1 MANKIDRLKIIP
13 THCRFCGAD
22 LPTAEESAHRP
33 GPVAYYC
40 TPTRVRQEDG
50 TVKRIPSA
58 CERARAALKALES
71 IDPLFLTPAAAE
83 DAARQVNAWR
93 MRLVR
98 TQAASARMTDMAA
111 LAK

>member
-1 MANKIDRLKIIP
+1 MNKITRLKIIP
-13 THCRFCGAD
+13 THCRFCGAS
-22 LPTAEESAHRP
+22 LATAEESAHRP

-71 IDPLFLTPAAAE
+71 IDPMFLTPAAAE
-83 DAARQVNAWR
+83 EAARQVNAWR

-98 TQAASARMTDMAA
+98 TQAAATRLQDMAA
-111 LAK
+111 AAK

>member
-1 MANKIDRLKIIP
+1 VNKITRLKTIP
-13 THCRFCGAD
+13 TNCRFCGAD

-40 TPTRVRQEDG
+40 TPTRVRQDDG

-71 IDPLFLTPAAAE
+71 IDPMFLTPAAAE
-83 DAARQVNAWR
+83 EAARQVNAWR

-98 TQAASARMTDMAA
+98 TQAAATRHADMAA
-111 LAK
+111 AAK